1 MIYHVLVPLQLTE
14 AHLMNSESH
23 KSGVAILGDP
33 MQSPQYV
40 FIKRP
45 PPAPPTIVLSQKPG
59 VGPINQAARAVAI
72 LNLSSNCKVKE
83 SEPARTSENI
93 TNLFCQSRFATR
105 ALCYQAGPS
114 LTV

>member
-1 MIYHVLVPLQLTE
+1 MIYHVLAPLQLTE

-23 KSGVAILGDP
+23 KSGVAILGDR

-40 FIKRP
+40 FIKSP
-45 PPAPPTIVLSQKPG
+45 PPTIVLSQKLG

-72 LNLSSNCKVKE
+72 FNLSSNCKVKE

-93 TNLFCQSRFATR
+93 TDLFCQSRFATR

>member
-1 MIYHVLVPLQLTE
+1 MIYHVQLTE
-14 AHLMNSESH
+14 AHLMNSETH

-40 FIKRP
+40 FIKAP
-45 PPAPPTIVLSQKPG
+45 PPLTIVLSQKLG

-72 LNLSSNCKVKE
+72 FNLSSNCKVKE